1 MNNKITLYEL
11 LGLIKDGQAPKRIKV
26 AGDVY
31 EYDDEFDIYM
41 CDKKTYRVA
50 LGGMENKINLICNAF
65 NEIVEILDSEDED
78 IEEISIDEKSV
89 LIKGT
94 RFYREKDIEIFQ
106 KLSMTINELVREV
119 NKLKK
124 GNHE

>member
-78 IEEISIDEKSV
+78 IEEVNKMAFVYHVEDEKQNANNDRFKDFINI
-89 LIKGT
+89 LI
-94 RFYREKDIEIFQ
+94 D
-106 KLSMTINELVREV
+106 EV